1 MFEVFQVKQFL
12 KLIEC
17 GTMLKASD
25 ELNITEPGL
34 SKSIK
39 RFESELGVSLF
50 DRYKNRI
57 ELNETGR
64 FAEKL
69 FSVWAKEGDEIVRKI
84 KAFDES
90 RKIIKIASISPLPLT
105 RNIIKLIEVLYPNI
119 TNSYEILN
127 NETSLISGLKNDKYR
142 FIVTSKAVLDEGII
156 TFKYGEERLYV
167 TIPKQNAFN
176 FKKSGIYFKELNGQ
190 TVLSLP
196 QKGFW
201 YDLPYKMLPDSH
213 IIDHNELYDFEEI
226 MKDSS
231 FSSFITSYLM
241 ERYTY
246 PKNRIA
252 IPILDE
258 EAHLTYWCSFRLSDE
273 FFFKKLMLSLAGNF
287 K

>member
-34 SKSIK
+34 SKFIK

-69 FSVWAKEGDEIVRKI
+69 FSSWVKESDEIVKKI

-105 RNIIKLIEVLYPNI
+105 RNIINFIEALYPNI
-119 TNSYEILN
+119 TSSYEILN
-127 NETSLISGLKNDKYR
+127 NEPALISGLKNDKYR
-142 FIVTSKAVLDEGII
+142 LIVTSKAVFEEGII

-167 TIPKQNAFN
+167 TVPKENAFN
-176 FKKSGIYFKELNGQ
+176 FEKSGIYFKELNGQ

-213 IIDHNELYDFEEI
+213 IIDHNELYDFTEI
-226 MKDSS
+226 MEDSS
-231 FSSFITSYLM
+231 FATFITSFLM

-246 PKNRIA
+246 PEDRLA
-252 IPILDE
+252 IPVLDE
-258 EAHLTYWCSFRLSDE
+258 EALLTYWCSFRLSDE
-273 FFFKKLMLSLAGNF
+273 LFFKKLLHALAG